1 MASPWKF
8 LARLVS
14 QGREQKREN
23 GSTEKVSPEALPSSG
38 STETPAEDSLNSDGR
53 PAGEELPRHGQPGA
67 ISLKPVHSEEAEN
80 DLHDKVDGEVAEIV
94 EVADPAT
101 SGGTGI
107 DVTAVHDAARIKRT
121 VKVAPRKQRSRG
133 KEAVAISNGSQA
145 SQILHAAD
153 EMNLDE
159 EIRVLRGELAGRLK
173 LQNAQLRKMLER
185 FER

>member
-14 QGREQKREN
+14 PGREQKRED

-53 PAGEELPRHGQPGA
+53 PAGEDQPRHGQPGA

-80 DLHDKVDGEVAEIV
+80 DVHDKVDGEVAKIV
-94 EVADPAT
+94 EAADPAI

-107 DVTAVHDAARIKRT
+107 DVTAAHDAARIKRT
-121 VKVAPRKQRSRG
+121 AEVGPREQRSRC
-133 KEAVAISNGSQA
+133 KEAVAIANDPQVIHTA
-145 SQILHAAD
+145 N
-153 EMNLDE
+153 EMSLDD
-159 EIRVLRGELAGRLK
+159 EIRVLRDQLARKLT